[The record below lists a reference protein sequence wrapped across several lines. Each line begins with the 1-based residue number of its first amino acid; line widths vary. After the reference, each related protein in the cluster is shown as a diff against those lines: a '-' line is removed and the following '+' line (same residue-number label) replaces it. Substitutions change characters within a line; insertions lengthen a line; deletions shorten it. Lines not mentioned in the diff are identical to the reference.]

1 MVFENI
7 KYSTKPKVGS
17 TKYTLK
23 VENSGKSV
31 SETMQDTK
39 NAYYIKK
46 DNLTFNLGN
55 NDIKDKKIKITID
68 AASKGK
74 FTYKNIKVISIPYNK
89 IDEQVEK
96 IRKTEFTNIQYLN
109 NKITGNIKNKEAG
122 ILQLSIPFSDGWK
135 CYVDGKEV
143 ETLKVNTAFIGI
155 PLNTGEHNVE
165 FVYHTPWLK
174 AGIICSGIGIII
186 LITNF
191 REKREKNK
199 ENKGEKMLKNV
210 L

>member
-1 MVFENI
+1 M
-7 KYSTKPKVGS
+7 
-17 TKYTLK
+17 
-23 VENSGKSV
+23 
-31 SETMQDTK
+31 
-39 NAYYIKK
+39 
-46 DNLTFNLGN
+46 
-55 NDIKDKKIKITID
+55 
-68 AASKGK
+68 
-74 FTYKNIKVISIPYNK
+74 
-89 IDEQVEK
+89 
-96 IRKTEFTNIQYLN
+96 
-109 NKITGNIKNKEAG
+109 
-122 ILQLSIPFSDGWK
+122 
-135 CYVDGKEV
+135 